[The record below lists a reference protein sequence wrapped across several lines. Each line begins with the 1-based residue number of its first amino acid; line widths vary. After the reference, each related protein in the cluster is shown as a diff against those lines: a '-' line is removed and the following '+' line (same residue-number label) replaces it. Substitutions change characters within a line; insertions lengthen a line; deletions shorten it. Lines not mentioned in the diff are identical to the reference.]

1 MIFEGIDIFRRRLAV
16 GEVLLG
22 SGIGLID
29 PQVSEA
35 LAESVDFLWIDL
47 EHTAMSPEA
56 MRGHL
61 MAARGRRRAIVVRLP
76 GSDTAFLKP
85 VLDAGAPGIVVPQVS
100 SVEEVQ
106 GVIDDC
112 RYPPVG
118 RRGFGPLVASDYGR
132 MGEEY
137 VERANRSVFVSVMIE
152 CVEAV
157 EFIDEIVALPGLDSV
172 VLGPYDLSGSL
183 GVLGQ
188 IHHPDV
194 VAAMERVIAA
204 AQAQNLPVGSGMP
217 IDPEFAVLQ
226 ASRGV
231 QWLQM
236 GGDIGY
242 MMSAVDDAI
251 ASVRQR
257 LRR

>member
-1 MIFEGIDIFRRRLAV
+1 MVRRQFAAEFLFSHAFADCDVRAFAQDFESLFG
-16 GEVLLG
+16 
-22 SGIGLID
+22 
-29 PQVSEA
+29 QVVCDEDLPTGHVCLSE
-35 LAESVDFLWIDL
+35 F
-47 EHTAMSPEA
+47 P
-56 MRGHL
+56 
-61 MAARGRRRAIVVRLP
+61 
-76 GSDTAFLKP
+76 
-85 VLDAGAPGIVVPQVS
+85 
-100 SVEEVQ
+100 
-106 GVIDDC
+106 
-112 RYPPVG
+112 PPVG
-118 RRGFGPLVASDYGR
+118 GRGFGPLVASDYGR

-137 VERANRSVFVSVMIE
+137 GERANRSVFVSVMIE

-217 IDPEFAVLQ
+217 IDPEFVVLQ

>member
-1 MIFEGIDIFRRRLAV
+1 M
-16 GEVLLG
+16 
-22 SGIGLID
+22 
-29 PQVSEA
+29 
-35 LAESVDFLWIDL
+35 
-47 EHTAMSPEA
+47 
-56 MRGHL
+56 
-61 MAARGRRRAIVVRLP
+61 
-76 GSDTAFLKP
+76 
-85 VLDAGAPGIVVPQVS
+85 
-100 SVEEVQ
+100 
-106 GVIDDC
+106 
-112 RYPPVG
+112 
-118 RRGFGPLVASDYGR
+118 
-132 MGEEY
+132 
-137 VERANRSVFVSVMIE
+137 ERANRSVFVSVMIE

-194 VAAMERVIAA
+194 VSAMERVIAA

>member
-1 MIFEGIDIFRRRLAV
+1 
-16 GEVLLG
+16 
-22 SGIGLID
+22 
-29 PQVSEA
+29 
-35 LAESVDFLWIDL
+35 
-47 EHTAMSPEA
+47 
-56 MRGHL
+56 
-61 MAARGRRRAIVVRLP
+61 
-76 GSDTAFLKP
+76 
-85 VLDAGAPGIVVPQVS
+85 
-100 SVEEVQ
+100 
-106 GVIDDC
+106 
-112 RYPPVG
+112 
-118 RRGFGPLVASDYGR
+118 
-132 MGEEY
+132 
-137 VERANRSVFVSVMIE
+137 MIE

>member
-1 MIFEGIDIFRRRLAV
+1 
-16 GEVLLG
+16 
-22 SGIGLID
+22 
-29 PQVSEA
+29 
-35 LAESVDFLWIDL
+35 
-47 EHTAMSPEA
+47 
-56 MRGHL
+56 
-61 MAARGRRRAIVVRLP
+61 
-76 GSDTAFLKP
+76 
-85 VLDAGAPGIVVPQVS
+85 
-100 SVEEVQ
+100 
-106 GVIDDC
+106 
-112 RYPPVG
+112 
-118 RRGFGPLVASDYGR
+118 